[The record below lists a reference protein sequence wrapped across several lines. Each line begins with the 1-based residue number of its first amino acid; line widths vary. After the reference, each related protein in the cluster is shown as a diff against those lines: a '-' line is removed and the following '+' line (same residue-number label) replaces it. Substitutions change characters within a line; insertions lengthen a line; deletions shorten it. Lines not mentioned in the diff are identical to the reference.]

1 MMKRSDIWT
10 RNAPPR
16 SLVDAALGDVAF
28 TPFWLDRPTAPDPS
42 PPLAGATTCDLAV
55 VGGGFTGLWTALL
68 AKEQDPSR
76 DVLVLEAAR
85 VGWAASGRN
94 GGFAMAT
101 LTHGVRNGI
110 ARFPAELPELD
121 RLGRANLRAIGDFV
135 ARHQI
140 DCDWE
145 PTGELLAAVEPWQI
159 DDCREGAELLRASGY
174 NASFIEGEE
183 LREDIKS
190 PIYLGGYWDRDACV
204 MVDPA
209 RLAWGLRRV
218 CLEAGVRLAEGTPV
232 LDLERDGRR
241 VRLRTPAASVSAA
254 RVALGTNAFPSLLKR
269 LRLSVVPIYD
279 YALMTEPLD
288 AERRAAIGW
297 WQRQGVG
304 DAGNQFHYYR
314 LTRDDRILWGGYDAV
329 YYFGSRIDAALESR
343 PDIFAKL
350 AGHFFT
356 TFPQLEGVRFT
367 HAWGGVVDTCLRVC
381 AFYGTA
387 LGGRVAYSLGYT
399 GMGVAESRFGAAT
412 MLELLAGHGTTADL
426 RLVRS
431 RPMQFPPEPLRYAA
445 IEGTRRAYA
454 RADATGERGTWLRL
468 LDRLGLGFD
477 S

>member
-1 MMKRSDIWT
+1 MKPANVWT

-16 SLVDAALGDVAF
+16 STVDASLRDVENV
-28 TPFWLDRPTAPDPS
+28 PYWLDRPEAPDPT

-55 VGGGFTGLWTALL
+55 VRGGFTGLWTALL
-68 AKEQDPSR
+68 ATQQDPAA
-76 DVLVLEAAR
+76 DVLLLEATR
-85 VGWAASGRN
+85 TGWAASGRN

-101 LTHGVRNGI
+101 LTHGAHNGRRHF
-110 ARFPAELPELD
+110 AAELPHLD
-121 RLGRANLRAIGDFV
+121 VLGRANLAAIEKVV
-135 ARHQI
+135 ADHGI

-145 PTGELLAAVEPWQI
+145 RTGELQAAVEPWQV
-159 DDCREGAELLRASGY
+159 DGCREAAAALRSGGY
-174 NASFIEGEE
+174 DAVFLDGDT
-183 LREDIKS
+183 LRDEIKS
-190 PIYLGGYWDRDACV
+190 PIYLGGFWDRDGCA

-232 LDLERDGRR
+232 LDLEREGNR
-241 VRLRTPAASVSAA
+241 VRLRTPGASVSAA
-254 RVALGTNAFPSLLKR
+254 RVALGTNAFPPLVKR
-269 LRLSVVPIYD
+269 LRLTTVPIYD

-288 AERRAAIGW
+288 PGRRAAIGW
-297 WQRQGVG
+297 PRRQGLA

-314 LTRDDRILWGGYDAV
+314 LTKDDRILWGGYDAV
-329 YYFGSRIDAALESR
+329 YYYGSRIDAALERR

-367 HAWGGVVDTCLRVC
+367 HAWSGVVDTCLRLC
-381 AFYGTA
+381 SFFGTA
-387 LGGRVAYSLGYT
+387 FEGRAAYALGYT

-412 MLELLAGHGTTADL
+412 MLELLAGGGPATRL
-426 RLVRS
+426 RYVRS
-431 RPMQFPPEPLRYAA
+431 QAVPFPPEPLRWAA
-445 IEGTRRAYA
+445 IEGTRRAYD
-454 RADATGERGTWLRL
+454 REDATGERGAWLRL

>member
-1 MMKRSDIWT
+1 MKRSDVWT
-10 RNAPPR
+10 KNAPPKA
-16 SLVDAALGDVAF
+16 VADAALRDVAL
-28 TPFWLDRPTAPDPS
+28 TPFWLDSPDAPDPA
-42 PPLAGATTCDLAV
+42 PPLTGATTCDLAV

-68 AKEQDPSR
+68 AKKHDPSL

-94 GGFAMAT
+94 GGFTMAT
-101 LTHGVRNGI
+101 LTHGARNGI
-110 ARFPAELPELD
+110 ARFAAELPELD
-121 RLGRANLRAIGDFV
+121 RLGRANLRAIGDV
-135 ARHQI
+135 IARHQI

-145 PTGELLAAVEPWQI
+145 PTGELLAAVEPWQV
-159 DDCREGAELLRASGY
+159 DECREAAELLRAGGY
-174 NASFIEGEE
+174 DGRFIEGEE

-190 PIYLGGYWDRDACV
+190 PIYLGGCWNRDGCA

-232 LDLERDGRR
+232 LELERDGRR
-241 VRLRTPAASVSAA
+241 VRLRTPLASVSAA

-269 LRLSVVPIYD
+269 LRLSVIPIYD

-297 WQRQGVG
+297 RQRQGLS

-343 PDIFAKL
+343 SDIFAKL

-387 LGGRVAYSLGYT
+387 LDGQVAYALGYT
-399 GMGVAESRFGAAT
+399 GNGVGESRFGATT
-412 MLELLAGHGTTADL
+412 MLELLAGGGPTTGL

-431 RPMQFPPEPLRYAA
+431 RPMSFPPEPLRYAA

-454 RADATGERGTWLRL
+454 RTDATGERGVWLRL

>member
-1 MMKRSDIWT
+1 MTRSNVWT

-16 SLVDAALGDVAF
+16 AIVDASLRDVVHV
-28 TPFWLDRPTAPDPS
+28 PYWLDRPEAPDPAS
-42 PPLAGATTCDLAV
+42 PLVGATSCDLAV

-68 AKEQDPSR
+68 AKERDPSV
-76 DVLVLEAAR
+76 DVLVLEAGR
-85 VGWAASGRN
+85 TGWAASGRN

-101 LTHGVRNGI
+101 LTHGASNG
-110 ARFPAELPELD
+110 AAHFPAELPELD
-121 RLGRANLRAIGDFV
+121 RLGLANLRAIGDFV
-135 ARHQI
+135 ARHDI

-145 PTGELLAAVEPWQI
+145 WTGELLAAVEPWQVE
-159 DDCREGAELLRASGY
+159 DCREEAEILRASGY
-174 NASFIEGEE
+174 DACFIEGEE

-190 PIYLGGYWDRDACV
+190 PIYLGGFWNRDGCA

-218 CLEAGVRLAEGTPV
+218 CLESGVRLAEGTPV
-232 LDLERDGRR
+232 LDLEQDGKR

-269 LRLSVVPIYD
+269 LRLSVIPIYD
-279 YALMTEPLD
+279 YALMTEPLA

-297 WQRQGVG
+297 RQRQGLG

-412 MLELLAGHGTTADL
+412 MLELLAGGGPTTGL

-431 RPMQFPPEPLRYAA
+431 CPVSFPPEPLRYAA
-445 IEGTRRAYA
+445 IEGTRRAYD
-454 RADATGERGTWLRL
+454 RMDSSGERGWWLHL